1 MRHSFILMLPLLFAL
16 QAAPVSAQSASVAF
30 GALEQ
35 DTSLPV
41 EVTADNLSV
50 DNASGTA
57 VFTGNVL
64 ISQGEMT
71 LSAGKV
77 QVIYRAADQ
86 GIAKLEAT
94 GGVVL
99 VAGEDAAESQR
110 ADYDIDAGTL
120 VMSGDVLMTQGASA
134 LSAQE
139 MTVNL
144 TSGTAQMSGRVKTIL
159 QPGSAN

>member
-1 MRHSFILMLPLLFAL
+1 MRHLFILMLPLFFAL
-16 QAAPVSAQSASVAF
+16 QAAPVSAQSANVAF

-35 DTSLPV
+35 DTSQPV

-50 DNASGTA
+50 DNATGTA

-77 QVIYRAADQ
+77 EVVYRASDQ
-86 GIAKLEAT
+86 GIAKLAAT

-99 VAGEDAAESQR
+99 VAGRTPLNRSAPITTS
-110 ADYDIDAGTL
+110 
-120 VMSGDVLMTQGASA
+120 TQA
-134 LSAQE
+134 
-139 MTVNL
+139 
-144 TSGTAQMSGRVKTIL
+144 
-159 QPGSAN
+159 PW